1 MIEII
6 NATYA
11 FTILGHA
18 NDGTHALTKEE
29 TEACAAVTALA
40 HGLINAIYEHSSDK
54 PTFVMKKGH
63 FMLCKPLESKNAK
76 LIFKSYLTGFQAVAS
91 GYPDLIRFLK

>member
-18 NDGTHALTKEE
+18 NDGTHELTKEE
-29 TEACAAVTALA
+29 TEACAAITALSQ
-40 HGLINAIYEHSSDK
+40 GLINAIFENSTEE
-54 PTFVMKKGH
+54 PVFVMKKGR
-63 FMLCKPLESKNAK
+63 FMLCKPLRSKNAQ
-76 LIFKSYLTGFQAVAS
+76 LIFNSYLTGFQAVAS
-91 GYPDLIRFLK
+91 GYPEQIKFIV